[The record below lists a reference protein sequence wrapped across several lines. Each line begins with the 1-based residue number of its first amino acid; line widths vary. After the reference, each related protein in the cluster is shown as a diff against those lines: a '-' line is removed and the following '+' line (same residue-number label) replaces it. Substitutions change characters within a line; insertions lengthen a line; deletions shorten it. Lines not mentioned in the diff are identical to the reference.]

1 MKFKMKHFRAVRN
14 AIDSGKDTVMLDG
27 VVMTTKEAA
36 KQMGMKISKKDKY
49 RTEHADLERPEP
61 LGDLEDSG
69 DGVSE
74 SEE

>member
-1 MKFKMKHFRAVRN
+1 
-14 AIDSGKDTVMLDG
+14 
-27 VVMTTKEAA
+27 
-36 KQMGMKISKKDKY
+36 MGMKISKKDKY